1 MHTAISVF
9 HRIVLNSSLFLAAFV
24 LFTSGVPMDGPA
36 RVLAADDSEKPPEI
50 IAAHIRTQGYKCDKP
65 KSATRDKK
73 ASKADE
79 PVWTLVCDNA
89 TYRVREIPDQAAKV
103 ERLD

>member
-1 MHTAISVF
+1 MRTALSVF
-9 HRIVLNSSLFLAAFV
+9 RRFVPGPSLALAAV
-24 LFTSGVPMDGPA
+24 ALLTPGVPVYGPD

-50 IAAHIRTQGYKCDKP
+50 IASHIRTQGYECDKP

-73 ASKADE
+73 ASKPDE
-79 PVWTLVCDNA
+79 PVWTLVCENA